1 MASLFL
7 DSCRLVSRI
16 NRSIFH
22 QNTSQFTN
30 REIDNLVEVAK
41 SYQGVEYRYGGSDVE
56 GMDCSGLLFRVYSDQ
71 NYIIPRVTTQQAEF
85 GLPVSME
92 VIAQGDW
99 LFFKTSG
106 SENINHVG
114 LVTKVQGPKD
124 VLFIHS
130 STSKGVR
137 EDNLYN
143 NYWFKAFQKVIRPYK
158 NNSN

>member
-1 MASLFL
+1 
-7 DSCRLVSRI
+7 
-16 NRSIFH
+16 
-22 QNTSQFTN
+22 
-30 REIDNLVEVAK
+30 
-41 SYQGVEYRYGGSDVE
+41 
-56 GMDCSGLLFRVYSDQ
+56 MDCSGLLFRVYSDQ

-85 GLPVSME
+85 GLPVSMD

-114 LVTKVQGPKD
+114 LVTKVQGPNE

>member
-1 MASLFL
+1 MAVFFL

-16 NRSIFH
+16 NHSIFH
-22 QNTSQFTN
+22 RNESQYTN
-30 REIDNLVEVAK
+30 REILNLIETAK
-41 SYQGVEYRYGGSDVE
+41 TYQGVVYRFGGTDE
-56 GMDCSGLLFRVYSDQ
+56 QGMDCSGLLFRVYSDQ
-71 NYIIPRVTTQQAEF
+71 NFTIPRVSTQQAEF
-85 GLPVSME
+85 GLPVSLDA
-92 VIAQGDW
+92 ISQGDW
-99 LFFKTSG
+99 LFFKTNG

-114 LVTKVQGPKD
+114 LVTKVQGPKE

>member
-1 MASLFL
+1 
-7 DSCRLVSRI
+7 
-16 NRSIFH
+16 
-22 QNTSQFTN
+22 
-30 REIDNLVEVAK
+30 
-41 SYQGVEYRYGGSDVE
+41 
-56 GMDCSGLLFRVYSDQ
+56 
-71 NYIIPRVTTQQAEF
+71 VTTQQAEF

-114 LVTKVQGPKD
+114 LVTKVQGPKE

-130 STSKGVR
+130 STTKGVR

-143 NYWFKAFQKVIRPYK
+143 NYWLKAFQKVIRPYK